1 MAKIS
6 LILQN
11 SLNGIDPNH
20 KKRFKKHITHLE
32 NRDSNFLGDNDQPA
46 AGRKQINGLEIEIL
60 GKEKVGLFE
69 KQNYLRR
76 NGTLVIF
83 E

>member
-20 KKRFKKHITHLE
+20 KRFKKHITHLE
-32 NRDSNFLGDNDQPA
+32 NRDSNFLGDNDKLA
-46 AGRKQINGLEIEIL
+46 AGHKQIYGLEIEIL

-69 KQNYLRR
+69 KQNCLRR